1 MKKRFLLLAVLLLV
15 AATAVALTSCSQ
27 WANPYDVL
35 DGEGASISVKFLAGE
50 GGMFAST
57 NGVTV
62 VDVFNIGDYTPDTSG
77 KVNIPLI
84 KPDDPKRGKDA
95 FDISKNGHILAGWFV
110 AEEVDDGNGGKTWK
124 PTRKWNFESDKL
136 TLDASADY
144 TANTPSLT
152 LMAVWMPYVSFE
164 FYAEIDGEIK
174 LVGTKSGM
182 SVDIPEWNLDNGRMN
197 YKSFLELDGKTFKAA
212 YSDEAMTEALTERID
227 GKFDYD
233 NGVTLTPTI
242 KIYTEWIDGEWFK
255 ISNANQL
262 SKNASATGCYEI
274 LGDLE
279 FGNGILWPQ
288 VFVNNEFSGQF
299 IGNGHTAS
307 GITTGASL
315 TNGGNVSHGAI
326 FGSLSDKAV
335 IKDLTFTDVTYTVN
349 TAVRPSAA
357 NLGIL
362 AGTNGGAT
370 LENVSL
376 TESKLVLSDKL
387 FTLSVTVQKFVD
399 GSFKAGL
406 VFADGDTTGVS
417 FTNVTLEGGNS
428 DKITA
433 ALGDKGMIIFT
444 APATE

>member
-1 MKKRFLLLAVLLLV
+1 MKKRFLLVAVLLLI
-15 AATAVALTSCSQ
+15 AATAVILTSCSQ

-50 GGMFAST
+50 GGLFAST
-57 NGVTV
+57 TGVTV
-62 VDVFNIGDYTPDTSG
+62 VDVFNLGDYTPDGNG
-77 KVNIPLI
+77 KVSIPLI
-84 KPDDPKRGKDA
+84 KPDDPKRGNDA

-110 AEEVDDGNGGKTWK
+110 AEEVDDGNGGKTYK
-124 PTRKWNFESDKL
+124 PTRKWNFATDKL
-136 TLDASADY
+136 TLDASGDY
-144 TANTPSLT
+144 SANTPSLT
-152 LMAVWMPYVSFE
+152 LMAVWMPYVNFE
-164 FYAEIDGEIK
+164 FYADVDGTLTK
-174 LVGTKSGM
+174 VGEKSGM
-182 SVDIPEWNLDNGRMN
+182 SIDIPEWNLDNGRMN

-212 YSDEAMTEALTERID
+212 YSDEAMTEAITNKIE

-255 ISNANQL
+255 ISSANQL

-279 FGNGILWPQ
+279 FGSGILWPQ

-299 IGNGHTAS
+299 IGNGHTVS

-315 TNGGNVSHGAI
+315 TSGGDVSHGAI
-326 FGSLSDKAV
+326 FGALSDKAL
-335 IKDLTFTDVTYTVN
+335 IKDLTFTGVSYTVN
-349 TAVRPSAA
+349 TAVRPSTAD
-357 NLGIL
+357 LGIL
-362 AGTNGGAT
+362 AGTNNGAT

-387 FTLSVTVQKFVD
+387 FTLSVTVDRFIN

-406 VFADGDTTGVS
+406 VFADGDTEGVS
-417 FTNVTLEGGNS
+417 ITNVTLEGGNS

-433 ALGDKGMIIFT
+433 TVGDKGVITFT
-444 APATE
+444 VPETE